1 MTCWDRCYDFLK
13 HFRRNFGEDFEVFN
27 SKISLYYTL
36 VVEKNANSNR
46 QKITKKSPKITKKIA
61 EN

>member
-1 MTCWDRCYDFLK
+1 M
-13 HFRRNFGEDFEVFN
+13 
-27 SKISLYYTL
+27 IITL
-36 VVEKNANSNR
+36 VVEKNANSIR